1 MKFLRYWIPIS
12 FALVFAGLLLVLM
25 MPDKWDRAVAIKV
38 CGGLPIVKLED
49 GTTWLRY
56 RWRYYRVEDP
66 TKIC

>member
-25 MPDKWDRAVAIKV
+25 MPDKWDRAIAIKV

-49 GTTWLRY
+49 GSVWLRY
-56 RWRYYRVEDP
+56 RWRYYRVEDW
-66 TKIC
+66 TKVC